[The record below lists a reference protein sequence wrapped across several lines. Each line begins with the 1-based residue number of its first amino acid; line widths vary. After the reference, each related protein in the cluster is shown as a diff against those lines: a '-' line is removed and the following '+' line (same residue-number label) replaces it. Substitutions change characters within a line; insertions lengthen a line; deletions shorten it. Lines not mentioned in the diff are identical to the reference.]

1 MLRDVVVEEPPRR
14 RLLFRGSLCYDYF
27 QEGFCATRPLP
38 TTTFKR
44 DSVLR
49 KVVVAEFPSR
59 RLLLR
64 GILCYEKYSW
74 QSPPDDDYFFHF
86 EGGGGGGH
94 NYYYFP
100 GGGEGTTTTTFS
112 RTGFCATRSSRGR
125 VPLRTTTFK
134 RDSVLRRLLRGIPC
148 YGK

>member
-86 EGGGGGGH
+86 EGGGGGH

-100 GGGEGTTTTTFS
+100 GGG
-112 RTGFCATRSSRGR
+112 R
-125 VPLRTTTFK
+125 VRLLLLFPG
-134 RDSVLRRLLRGIPC
+134 RDSVLREVVVAESPSGRLLLRGILC
-148 YGK
+148 YDDF